1 MASEDLFRSDTDD
14 TGDPTPDE
22 IEIDGWTYTPSTI
35 TSVHEDK
42 KEFDRLTGI
51 LVQTFG
57 ELIGS
62 NDILEAEYNFIKYCR
77 KYVKTSE
84 NHMQELRQY
93 VRNKSSATASTTTP
107 ASPRASTSASA
118 SSSASSQQL

>member
-1 MASEDLFRSDTDD
+1 MESEDLFRSDTDD

-42 KEFDRLTGI
+42 EEFGRLTGI
-51 LVQTFG
+51 LVKTFG

-77 KYVKTSE
+77 KYVQTSE
-84 NHMQELRQY
+84 NRMQELSQY
-93 VRNKSSATASTTTP
+93 VRNKSSANL
-107 ASPRASTSASA
+107 
-118 SSSASSQQL
+118 QQQHQQQQQQQQQSNPSDD

>member
-57 ELIGS
+57 ELIES
-62 NDILEAEYNFIKYCR
+62 NDILESEYDFIKYCR
-77 KYVKTSE
+77 KYVQTSE
-84 NHMQELRQY
+84 NRMQELSQY
-93 VRNKSSATASTTTP
+93 VRNKSSANLQQQHQQQQ
-107 ASPRASTSASA
+107 
-118 SSSASSQQL
+118 SQ